1 MSSSRCNSK
10 ISCDSES
17 LWNPTDCAAV
27 WLSATLS
34 SLSEPEIPSAIF
46 TQKQNVGEYHVVCV
60 LRLIRHKYSRRHPTK
75 YCRQKTKKINVNEII
90 RVAESTV
97 DVAQAIENEYDGIGH

>member
-10 ISCDSES
+10 ISCDAKS
-17 LWNPTDCAAV
+17 LWNLTDCTAV
-27 WLSATLS
+27 GLSATLS
-34 SLSEPEIPSAIF
+34 SLSKPEIPSAIS
-46 TQKQNVGEYHVVCV
+46 TQKKVGEYHVVRV
-60 LRLIRHKYSRRHPTK
+60 TPAK

-97 DVAQAIENEYDGIGH
+97 DVAQAIKNEYDGIGY